1 MHSIAKIQ
9 SCILREA
16 ETWLACKLDLENHFI
31 VYRITPNKY
40 LTTHKNSLVNILYHT
55 KIPQTG
61 KKTMKVITTVALLL
75 LISIYVCSIW
85 ARTSDELRLTLPNG
99 NRLIGT
105 SMRSTNG
112 RLIKAFEGV
121 PYAKPPLGK
130 RRFKVRTRVFYD
142 MFAIC
147 IFHFFCQ
154 FFFLHF
160 FHFYFFF
167 CFLP

>member
-61 KKTMKVITTVALLL
+61 KKNYESDNNGGIAVADKHLRVLDMGSYFGWITFNAAKWQ
-75 LISIYVCSIW
+75 SIDWYI
-85 ARTSDELRLTLPNG
+85 N
-99 NRLIGT
+99 
-105 SMRSTNG
+105 
-112 RLIKAFEGV
+112 
-121 PYAKPPLGK
+121 
-130 RRFKVRTRVFYD
+130 
-142 MFAIC
+142 AINKWPT
-147 IFHFFCQ
+147 
-154 FFFLHF
+154 
-160 FHFYFFF
+160 Y
-167 CFLP
+167 